1 MNKRKIFS
9 LTSIGYKILSI
20 ILSLFMTAISVVL
33 VVYIKDMPWYA
44 LLFSISVLIFLIF
57 AVFLCFNHKVVIDEN
72 KRLLKLCNVKTTVI
86 SLKEIT
92 NIEISTD
99 KSLDDKKYC
108 YVLIYTK
115 DGRYF
120 KTSEYS
126 TLIKSKAVEITKN
139 IVSEINTY
147 LKELGY
153 LEN

>member
-1 MNKRKIFS
+1 M
-9 LTSIGYKILSI
+9 
-20 ILSLFMTAISVVL
+20 
-33 VVYIKDMPWYA
+33 
-44 LLFSISVLIFLIF
+44 
-57 AVFLCFNHKVVIDEN
+57 
-72 KRLLKLCNVKTTVI
+72 I

>member
-72 KRLLKLCNVKTTVI
+72 KRLL
-86 SLKEIT
+86 
-92 NIEISTD
+92 
-99 KSLDDKKYC
+99 
-108 YVLIYTK
+108 
-115 DGRYF
+115 
-120 KTSEYS
+120 
-126 TLIKSKAVEITKN
+126 
-139 IVSEINTY
+139 
-147 LKELGY
+147 
-153 LEN
+153 